1 MNEWM
6 RITECSNIPPR
17 EGRTTTIGDREIAI
31 FNLGPSTRLGTGPST
46 ELGTGDR
53 FLAVDNRCPHRGGP
67 LGDGIIAG
75 DSVVCPLHAWK
86 INLETG
92 VVQRPAATAACVR
105 AYETRV
111 ADGVILIAL
120 PSKDTDVTNDEGQAA

>member
-1 MNEWM
+1 MSEWM
-6 RITECSNIPPR
+6 RITECGNIPPR
-17 EGRTTTIGDREIAI
+17 EGRTTMIGDREIAI
-31 FNLGPSTRLGTGPST
+31 FNLGPSTR
-46 ELGTGDR
+46 LGTGDR

-92 VVQRPAATAACVR
+92 MVQRPAGTAACVR

-111 ADGVILIAL
+111 ADGVILVAL
-120 PSKDTDVTNDEGQAA
+120 PSNDADVTNDEGQAA

>member
-1 MNEWM
+1 MSEWV
-6 RITECSNIPPR
+6 RITECGNIPPR
-17 EGRTTTIGDREIAI
+17 EGRTTVIGDREIAI
-31 FNLGPSTRLGTGPST
+31 FNL
-46 ELGTGDR
+46 GDR

-92 VVQRPAATAACVR
+92 TVQRPAATADCVR

-120 PSKDTDVTNDEGQAA
+120 PSNAGEGQAA

>member
-1 MNEWM
+1 MSEWV
-6 RITECSNIPPR
+6 RITECGNIPPR
-17 EGRTTTIGDREIAI
+17 EGRTTLIGDREIAI
-31 FNLGPSTRLGTGPST
+31 FNLGPSTR
-46 ELGTGDR
+46 LGTGDR

-92 VVQRPAATAACVR
+92 MVQRPAATAECVR
-105 AYETRV
+105 TYETRV

-120 PSKDTDVTNDEGQAA
+120 PSNAGEGQAA